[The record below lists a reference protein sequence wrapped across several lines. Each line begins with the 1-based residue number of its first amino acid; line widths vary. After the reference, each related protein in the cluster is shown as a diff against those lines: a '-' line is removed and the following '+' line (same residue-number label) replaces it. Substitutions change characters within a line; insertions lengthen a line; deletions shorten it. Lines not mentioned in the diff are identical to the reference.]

1 MRMHKR
7 REDPLC
13 TRKRFVR
20 DELTARA
27 QAMRA
32 CRGFDRECMSVYRCG
47 HCGGFHVTSKA
58 GTLANRV
65 TAVMPFM
72 QIRRVV

>member
-1 MRMHKR
+1 MRIHKQR
-7 REDPLC
+7 DDPLC

-32 CRGFDRECMSVYRCG
+32 CSGFGRPFMSVYRCEC
-47 HCGGFHVTSKA
+47 CGGWHVTSQRGERA
-58 GTLANRV
+58 MRV
-65 TAVMPFM
+65 TAMMPYLRM
-72 QIRRVV
+72 EVRV

>member
-1 MRMHKR
+1 MRMHKQ

-32 CRGFDRECMSVYRCG
+32 CRGFDREYMSVYSCP
-47 HCGGFHVTSKA
+47 HCGGYHVTSQK
-58 GTLANRV
+58 GSRANRV
-65 TAVMPFM
+65 TAVMPYLRM
-72 QIRRVV
+72 EVRV